1 MTRTDSSRMKEAT
14 ISHAANSTIPN
25 PRLFIAHLLYCNRS
39 LNESLNNS
47 RSMAPQFVPS
57 SEILRGKSSWI
68 FVWLIFLFFG
78 NQIFNHSLEKSTQ
91 KSGFLSFPLHSLD
104 IRRNS
109 LNENILNFS
118 GEKL

>member
-25 PRLFIAHLLYCNRS
+25 PRLFIAHLL
-39 LNESLNNS
+39 NNG
-47 RSMAPQFVPS
+47 RSMAPQFASS
-57 SEILRGKSSWI
+57 SEILRGKSSWTLI
-68 FVWLIFLFFG
+68 WLIFLFFG
-78 NQIFNHSLEKSTQ
+78 NQIFNHSLKKSTQ
-91 KSGFLSFPLHSLD
+91 KSRFLSFPLHSLD

-109 LNENILNFS
+109 LNENILNFG